1 VTHLQEKHVPST
13 DERKSATQ
21 DLQDFLA
28 SLPDGKLDDERAGEV
43 LARLSSIW
51 PYLEGSDEA
60 STTTFKLGRAEN
72 LTWKRPLLTFELERH
87 GWTVMGSSRAE
98 LHYWAVDLDN
108 MKASITRSGH
118 RQLYPQDKRLNT
130 RELAEQVMDRICA
143 GEDDPWLSWKNESKT
158 RVSLNLG
165 KIIPESYQRTT
176 AGRRRRFRNDLESL
190 LPARGWVKVS
200 DLPRL
205 TLERVDED

>member
-1 VTHLQEKHVPST
+1 MPST
-13 DERKSATQ
+13 DEQKTVTQ
-21 DLQDFLA
+21 DLQDLLA
-28 SLPDGKLDDERAGEV
+28 SLPDGTLDNETAGDV
-43 LARLSSIW
+43 LARLLTIW
-51 PYLEGSDEA
+51 PYLAGADEA
-60 STTTFKLGRAEN
+60 STTAFKLGRAEN

-87 GWTVMGSSRAE
+87 GGTVMGSSRAE

-108 MKASITRSGH
+108 MQASITRRGY

-143 GEDDPWLSWKNESKT
+143 AEDDLWLSWKNESKT

-165 KIIPESYQRTT
+165 KIIPETNQQTT
-176 AGRRRRFRNDLESL
+176 AGRRKRFRNDLESL

-200 DLPRL
+200 DSPRL
-205 TLERVDED
+205 TLERVDEH